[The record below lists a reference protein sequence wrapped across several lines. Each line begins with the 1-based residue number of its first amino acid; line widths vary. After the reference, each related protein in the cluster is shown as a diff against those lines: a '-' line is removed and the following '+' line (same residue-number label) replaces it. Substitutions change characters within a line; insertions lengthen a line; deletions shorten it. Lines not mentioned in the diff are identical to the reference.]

1 MNYSQRIKLLS
12 ALKKIT
18 AQDYEVLYHGS
29 RDPNLTKVNESSDHG
44 FFNAIFACPDYDDA
58 HSHGKYV
65 YEIRLK
71 KDEILEEIPEIPQV
85 LAIIKNESKLNPS
98 EYENGEKDKE
108 FIRDLDLLWSV
119 VGLEK
124 DISIC
129 DRWVDLDDYKEAY
142 EEEDDD
148 EDIRAKEYEIAEII
162 RKKICNLLGEDEL
175 TLAWH
180 EAQRIRGVI
189 AKKLGYKAVSTGDE
203 HGVSYIIMPSV
214 LLKKIPINELINS

>member
-1 MNYSQRIKLLS
+1 MSYSQRIKLLS

-29 RDPNLTKVNESSDHG
+29 RDPNLTKVNEYSDHG
-44 FFNAIFACPDYDDA
+44 FFNAVFACSDYDDA

-71 KDEILEEIPEIPQV
+71 KDEILEEIPENPQV
-85 LAIIKNESKLNPS
+85 LTIIKNESKLNPS

-124 DISIC
+124 DISDC
-129 DRWVDLDDYKEAY
+129 DRWVDLDDYKEAS
-142 EEEDDD
+142 EEDDR
-148 EDIRAKEYEIAEII
+148 EVLRAKKYEITKMIQ
-162 RKKICNLLGEDEL
+162 KKICNLLGEDEL
-175 TLAWH
+175 MLAWH
-180 EAQRIRGVI
+180 ETQRIRGVI
-189 AKKLGYKAVSTGDE
+189 AKKLGYKAVSVEDE
-203 HGVSYIIMPSV
+203 HGTSYLIMPTV
-214 LLKKIPINELINS
+214 LLKKTN